1 MAKKIKRRKMAM
13 GGNIPVE
20 LEGGEMFQIPGMG
33 TGQEVLGPSHGQGGV
48 DMELPEGTS
57 VYSDRITVDG
67 KTLADRKKSRDRKI
81 TKLDKLL
88 DDNPSDQLVK
98 NTAKRKRISIDAEDE
113 FDKSIMDSL
122 SKSQQKLAYGTS
134 SLGGRVQPLG
144 KRYLSVPPIS
154 AMIPSALTP
163 NGLGDVNASVL
174 NDVQPLGV
182 QTLQTPEI
190 SMPVLTNPYSPTN
203 SIAETARADIGGA
216 PTSAT
221 TTAGQEGGTS
231 FTDSM
236 GGAAGMA
243 GAGVSLASSIFGA
256 ISNIM
261 NTKAN
266 LEATKD
272 LDKDYWEDFGLES
285 LLTNQEAQDRV
296 QINKNLAKDEADR
309 KLAIDKNTQ
318 RARNRGSA
326 IGLNQLRAMDMVTD
340 LGMNRATYEGVNQL
354 EQIFGSQLLQLLGQE
369 QQIELQ
375 RDQATMSSKESLQDA
390 EEKRIDNYYTQMGQ
404 DLAILATTGQSI
416 GQNINKAALNYNN
429 LNWLN
434 ETSPYF
440 DVTARGTIN
449 KRGIRKGKE

>member
-1 MAKKIKRRKMAM
+1 MVKKIKRRKMAM

-134 SLGGRVQPLG
+134 SLGGRIQPLG
-144 KRYLSVPPIS
+144 RQYLSAPQIS

-163 NGLGDVNASVL
+163 NGLSDVNTSVL
-174 NDVQPLGV
+174 NDIQPVGV
-182 QTLQTPEI
+182 QTLETPNLNI
-190 SMPVLTNPYSPTN
+190 PTLTNPYSSTN
-203 SIAETARADIGGA
+203 SIAETAKANIGGKSPEVIA
-216 PTSAT
+216 E
-221 TTAGQEGGTS
+221 QEDGTS
-231 FTDSM
+231 FTDGM

-243 GAGVSLASSIFGA
+243 GAGVGLASSIFGA
-256 ISNIM
+256 ISGIM

-266 LEATKD
+266 LNATKD

-354 EQIFGSQLLQLLGQE
+354 EQIFGGQLLQLLGQE

-375 RDQATMSSKESLQDA
+375 RDQATMSSKKRLQDA
-390 EEKRIDNYYTQMGQ
+390 EEQRIDSYYTQMGQ
-404 DLAILATTGQSI
+404 DLAGLATTGQSI
-416 GQNINKAALNYNN
+416 GQNIKKAALNYNT

>member
-1 MAKKIKRRKMAM
+1 MAKQIRRRKMAM

-20 LEGGEMFQIPGMG
+20 LEGGEMFQVPGMG

-81 TKLDKLL
+81 NKLDKLL
-88 DDNPSDQLVK
+88 DANPSDQLVK
-98 NTAKRKRISIDAEDE
+98 NTAKRKRLSIDTEDD
-113 FDKSIMDSL
+113 FDKSIMDSI

-134 SLGGRVQPLG
+134 SLGGRIQPLG
-144 KRYLSVPPIS
+144 RQYLSAPQIS

-182 QTLQTPEI
+182 QTLDNPALNI
-190 SMPVLTNPYSPTN
+190 PPVLENPYSKTN
-203 SIAETARADIGGA
+203 SIAETANTNIGGV
-216 PTSAT
+216 PEV
-221 TTAGQEGGTS
+221 TAEQEGGTS

-243 GAGVSLASSIFGA
+243 GAGVGLVSSIFGA
-256 ISNIM
+256 ISGIM

-266 LEATKD
+266 LNATKN
-272 LDKDYWEDFGLES
+272 LEDYWEDFGLQS

-309 KLAIDKNTQ
+309 KLAIEKNTQ

-326 IGLNQLRAMDMVTD
+326 VGLNQLRALDMVTD
-340 LGMNRATYEGVNQL
+340 LGMDRATYEGVNQL
-354 EQIFGSQLLQLLGQE
+354 EQIFGNQLLQLLGQE
-369 QQIELQ
+369 QQLELQ
-375 RDQATMSSKESLQDA
+375 RDRVTMGSKEILQDA
-390 EEKRIDNYYTQMGQ
+390 EEQRIDKYYTQMGQ
-404 DLAILATTGQSI
+404 DLAGIATTGQSI
-416 GQNINKAALNYNN
+416 GQNINKAALKYNT

-440 DVTARGTIN
+440 DVTARGTVN
-449 KRGIRKGKE
+449 KKGIRKGKE